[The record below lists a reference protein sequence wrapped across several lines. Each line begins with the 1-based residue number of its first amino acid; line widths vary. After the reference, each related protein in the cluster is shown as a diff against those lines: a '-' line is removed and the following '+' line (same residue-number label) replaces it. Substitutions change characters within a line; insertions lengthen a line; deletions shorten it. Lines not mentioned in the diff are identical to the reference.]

1 MNGEEFREAL
11 KLFMPENTFHR
22 ATDVLGVLP
31 NADTAKAWFISYC
44 PRFWAAIDTERQERW
59 RQWKLLWLVL
69 WTETLIRKQ
78 QCERL
83 SAKRHQVGM
92 HTRSHNLNCKNSRI
106 HVSRLN
112 IYNITI
118 LHVKANYFWI
128 LVMLI
133 FVYTLRHNE
142 QGAGWCASVTW

>member
-22 ATDVLGVLP
+22 V
-31 NADTAKAWFISYC
+31 NRC
-44 PRFWAAIDTERQERW
+44 PRSPSKCGYGKSLIYQ
-59 RQWKLLWLVL
+59 LLPKVL
-69 WTETLIRKQ
+69 SSHWYRKTGEVKAMKIIVVSPLETLIRKQ

-128 LVMLI
+128 LVMLYL
-133 FVYTLRHNE
+133 FMTLRHNE